1 MVNLIVA
8 FNKSFGIGYRNGI
21 PWHIPEDLER
31 FKHLTMGGIV
41 VMGYKTWQSLPVK
54 PLPKRM
60 NIVMCNDTA
69 PYTCPPINEQIEAD
83 THKHVFFMTKRDVKI
98 MLNMELKR
106 EVWIIG
112 GVQLF
117 EEFSA
122 IADKIYV
129 TLVDNDD
136 ACDRFFPTS
145 FFHMFNLTSASDAME
160 SRGAAGTRYRYLVY
174 EKNIQSRHC
183 EFQYLHCLRN
193 VMLERANRED
203 RTGTGTKSVF
213 APDPL
218 RFDLQDGTLP
228 LLTTKFVSFKAILL
242 ELLWFLKGST
252 DSRVLEE
259 QGINIWKGNTSRQ
272 FLDDRGL
279 VDLVE
284 GDIGPMYGFVWRAA
298 HAQYRGCR
306 NGDYIGRGIDQLTAL
321 VTQLQT
327 DPYSRRHLLTTYIP
341 EYVDQ
346 GCLVPCHG
354 LVTQFYVSDARKEGK
369 DQKLLSCHV
378 YCRSQDL
385 FLGQPFNIASYALL
399 THIIAKKCGMCA
411 KELILS
417 MGDAHVYTSHV
428 KQVWTQLERT
438 PYPFP
443 IVKLSDAVATK
454 PFEALDK
461 SDFELI
467 GYLHHASI
475 RAPMAV

>member
-21 PWHIPEDLER
+21 PWHVPEDLEH
-31 FKHLTMGGIV
+31 FKSLTTGGIV
-41 VMGYKTWQSLPVK
+41 IMGYKTWQSLPIK

-60 NIVMCNDTA
+60 NVVLCSDVA
-69 PYTCPPINEQIEAD
+69 PYTCPPADEQIESD
-83 THKHVFFMTKRDVKI
+83 THRNVLFMTRRDIKV
-98 MLNMELKR
+98 MLNLPLKR

-112 GVQLF
+112 GVQLY
-117 EEFSA
+117 EEFSPV
-122 IADKIYV
+122 ADRIYA
-129 TLVDNDD
+129 TLVESD
-136 ACDRFFPTS
+136 AECDRFFPTS
-145 FFHMFNLTSASDAME
+145 YFHMFKLTQASDAME
-160 SRGAAGTRYRYLVY
+160 SAVPGGTRYRFLVY
-174 EKNIQSRHC
+174 DKVTDRTHC
-183 EFQYLHCLRN
+183 EFQYLRCLQG
-193 VMLERANRED
+193 VMARCDERED

-218 RFDLQDGTLP
+218 RFDLRGDTLP

-252 DSRVLEE
+252 NSRVLEE
-259 QGINIWKGNTSRQ
+259 QGINIWKGNTTRK

-298 HAQYRGCR
+298 HAQYRGCLD
-306 NGDYIGRGIDQLTAL
+306 GSYIGRGIDQLTAL

-327 DPYSRRHLLTTYIP
+327 DPYSRRHLITTYVP
-341 EYVDQ
+341 EYVER

-354 LVTQFYVSDARKEGK
+354 LVTQFYVSDEGEISSK
-369 DQKLLSCHV
+369 QLSCHV

-399 THIIAKKCGMCA
+399 THIIAKKCGMRA

-417 MGDAHVYTSHV
+417 MGDAHIYMSHV
-428 KQVWTQLERT
+428 RQVQTQLERA

-443 IVKLSDAVATK
+443 IVKLSDDVVSK
-454 PFEALDK
+454 PFEDLDK
-461 SDFELI
+461 ADFELV
-467 GYLHHASI
+467 GYLHHAGI